1 MLGFGGQTALNCGV
15 GLHDRGIIQKYG
27 IEVLGTSI
35 AGIKMTEDREQ
46 FKNAMIK
53 SNVPILNSSSANN
66 VEHALEIAIRI
77 GYPVI
82 IRVAYTLGGRG
93 GGVAYNEYELQ
104 EIVQR
109 GISLSI
115 VHQVLIEKY
124 VGSWKQ
130 IEYEMMRDSTGNII
144 TVCNMENVLA
154 MRVHTGDNIVVAP
167 SQTLN
172 NQEYHMLRSAAIRAV
187 EYCRVIGECNIQFG
201 LDPDSDSYCA
211 IEINAR
217 LSRSSALASKA
228 TGYPLAYMAAKIGLG
243 YTLTELVNSITKTT
257 TACFEPSLDYIVL
270 KIPRWD
276 FRKFEMVN
284 RKLGSSMK
292 SVGEVMAIGRSFE
305 EVIQKAVRM
314 VDNGNN
320 GIVCNG
326 EDKFVQDIELIEQEL
341 LYPNDEILFTIVKAM
356 KLGLPVERISKLSL
370 VDPWFLMKIKNIINI
385 EESLRT
391 SELSRDLM
399 LKAKKLG
406 FSDYQIGRCTGF
418 DEITTRKLRKQ
429 YNIIPVVKQVDT
441 LAAEWPAKTNYLY
454 TTYWGK
460 DDDISF
466 KYKSKG
472 AIVLGAGPYRIGS
485 SVEFDWSTVNMVLG
499 LKKNGMKSVSMINCN
514 PETVSTDYD
523 ISDRLYFEELTLERI
538 LDIYEKEDP
547 IGIVTCVGGQTAN
560 NLVPKLGDLRIRLL
574 GTDSTNIDMAED
586 REKFG
591 KLLDSLEIKQPS
603 WKKFTN
609 MPEAEEFSRSVEYPV
624 LVRPSY
630 VLSGAAMKVV
640 WNEGQLENYLKEAAQ
655 VSPEHPIV
663 ISKFFQDAAEVEVDI
678 ITNGRDVIIGALI
691 EHIDN
696 AGIHSGDAMMCI
708 PPWRLN
714 RQTMNNI
721 VESSTIISRSLKVKG
736 PLNIQYLVKNDELY
750 VIEANVRASRTMPF
764 VSKVTGVNLMSLAA
778 KVIMNKALP
787 KNLNNLWL
795 NVSGFGIKVPQFSFM
810 QLEGSDI
817 VLGVEMQSTG
827 EVACTGESFY
837 DALSKAYEA
846 AGYQLPLE
854 GSALLTV
861 GGQKN
866 KEKLLPL
873 ICLIDSMGYKIFA
886 TEHTAEFI
894 KDNTQAKV
902 QEVYKISEPS
912 RRPNISELLYN
923 RNIDFIINIPSTST
937 MEKYVG
943 MLFDEY
949 QIRRKA
955 VERGIPVLTTIEA
968 AMSFVRSLE
977 WRKTN
982 KPTINSLAAYSI
994 N

>member
-1 MLGFGGQTALNCGV
+1 
-15 GLHDRGIIQKYG
+15 
-27 IEVLGTSI
+27 
-35 AGIKMTEDREQ
+35 
-46 FKNAMIK
+46 
-53 SNVPILNSSSANN
+53 
-66 VEHALEIAIRI
+66 
-77 GYPVI
+77 
-82 IRVAYTLGGRG
+82 
-93 GGVAYNEYELQ
+93 
-104 EIVQR
+104 
-109 GISLSI
+109 
-115 VHQVLIEKY
+115 
-124 VGSWKQ
+124 
-130 IEYEMMRDSTGNII
+130 
-144 TVCNMENVLA
+144 
-154 MRVHTGDNIVVAP
+154 
-167 SQTLN
+167 
-172 NQEYHMLRSAAIRAV
+172 
-187 EYCRVIGECNIQFG
+187 
-201 LDPDSDSYCA
+201 
-211 IEINAR
+211 
-217 LSRSSALASKA
+217 
-228 TGYPLAYMAAKIGLG
+228 
-243 YTLTELVNSITKTT
+243 
-257 TACFEPSLDYIVL
+257 
-270 KIPRWD
+270 
-276 FRKFEMVN
+276 
-284 RKLGSSMK
+284 
-292 SVGEVMAIGRSFE
+292 
-305 EVIQKAVRM
+305 
-314 VDNGNN
+314 
-320 GIVCNG
+320 
-326 EDKFVQDIELIEQEL
+326 
-341 LYPNDEILFTIVKAM
+341 
-356 KLGLPVERISKLSL
+356 
-370 VDPWFLMKIKNIINI
+370 
-385 EESLRT
+385 
-391 SELSRDLM
+391 
-399 LKAKKLG
+399 
-406 FSDYQIGRCTGF
+406 
-418 DEITTRKLRKQ
+418 
-429 YNIIPVVKQVDT
+429 
-441 LAAEWPAKTNYLY
+441 
-454 TTYWGK
+454 
-460 DDDISF
+460 
-466 KYKSKG
+466 
-472 AIVLGAGPYRIGS
+472 
-485 SVEFDWSTVNMVLG
+485 
-499 LKKNGMKSVSMINCN
+499 
-514 PETVSTDYD
+514 
-523 ISDRLYFEELTLERI
+523 
-538 LDIYEKEDP
+538 
-547 IGIVTCVGGQTAN
+547 
-560 NLVPKLGDLRIRLL
+560 
-574 GTDSTNIDMAED
+574 MAED

-721 VESSTIISRSLKVKG
+721 VECSTIISRSLNVKG

-787 KNLNNLWL
+787 KNLSNLWL

-846 AGYQLPLE
+846 AGYQLPLK

-968 AMSFVRSLE
+968 AMSFVQSLE